1 MKPVMSFDCYGTII
15 DWETGIWNS
24 IKEIIEKRG
33 IKKSRENILSLYA
46 KIESHAEREYK
57 PYKEILKIV
66 MLEIG
71 KELKITINSK
81 EQLALV
87 NSIAFWPPFEDSK
100 TALSKIK
107 KYYRI
112 AIISNVDNDII
123 DKTLKNLG
131 IKFDYVITAEM
142 ARAYKPSLDVFEYAR
157 EVMDVDKSQWIHVA
171 QSIYH
176 DIIPTKRYGIKTI
189 WIKRRGYGATSPAY
203 EKPDFE
209 FENLNELAYY
219 IENNPQGFK

>member
-1 MKPVMSFDCYGTII
+1 MKPIMSFDCYGTII
-15 DWETGIWNS
+15 DWENGIWNA
-24 IKEIIEKRG
+24 IRKIMEKRG
-33 IKKSRENILSLYA
+33 IKESKEEILSLYA
-46 KIESHAEREYK
+46 KIESHAEKEYR

-66 MLEIG
+66 MREIG
-71 KELKITINSK
+71 KELKIALNP
-81 EQLALV
+81 EEEDALV
-87 NSIAFWPPFEDSK
+87 NSIPFWPPFEDSK

-107 KYYRI
+107 KYYKI

-131 IKFDYVITAEM
+131 IKFDYVVTAEM
-142 ARAYKPSLDVFEYAR
+142 VEAYKPCLEVFEYAQ
-157 EVMDVDKSQWIHVA
+157 ELMDMDKSQWVHVA

-176 DIIPTKRYGIKTI
+176 DIIPAKRYEIKTV
-189 WIKRRGYGATSPAY
+189 WIKRRGYGATPPSY

-209 FENLNELAYY
+209 FENLNELAYH